1 MSYWPRTYFRS
12 KQERERIYNQ
22 EARKLTA
29 EFENQHKGRLATPEE
44 MQRYMVDAS
53 NLYNRIVEPSS
64 DQRMRDYEA
73 TAAYIAAEYANAL
86 QGRTPSQQA
95 QAAYLKEVRNA
106 YYGIV
111 LNQPPPPEGAP
122 PEVEIP
128 PPPPFDASHPPPM
141 PEGPPPPTAIPNPPP
156 PTEPYPAP
164 PPMPA
169 GPSPEELKAAKSQI
183 FNVFRA
189 LYDAHGSLSNDAV
202 MGMAGEIL
210 GIWSKNHMSHCC
222 SPVTLINTLN
232 MLNNCGQAMNNLGP
246 MGNII
251 QQHYSHASEA
261 IVEGDTEK
269 LCNVLSSLGVYSN
282 SGIISLKSAAEGAM
296 NNLFTDGSQRIAQ
309 LTLQLNNTI
318 RENEDLRKE
327 AASKDNSI
335 NELRAEYNGKY
346 NEVEELK
353 TKLDAAAE
361 KEKRLITPEEQVRRE
376 ESLNDIIRKKAAEQE
391 TLQAQITITLLEKQR
406 LEEQINDNEVTIRTI
421 GAMITGQED
430 FQGNIA
436 EVVSNYVRDFERTQ
450 TENNQQKT
458 LLSEFASKVSEGEE
472 QLKTQKAESDEQI
485 ALLNSQIST
494 LTGNYEARINLLKE
508 GLTDK
513 EDEIYNANLQIDTLK
528 EEIKQ
533 KSAKILEIRRQST
546 DKENLSAETE
556 RQLREEIK
564 NIKGQIKADR
574 KLAADLEKERDEMDE
589 ARGKLQTQLDGT
601 LLELTRLNQEK
612 NAEMAK
618 NEKLSKAIEDKNT
631 TITNL
636 NNLLN
641 EKDAVIASYQEQMT
655 SMVPGAVEFTET
667 KLQSDLM
674 LSKAK
679 SDLPLVNTMEK
690 ELEQH
695 SILKASLVPPEM
707 MDIVVDPQ
715 DMIIT
720 SGLENSGGAQPLIPF
735 STQSSLFSEAAR
747 VADVK
752 PLLGQKSSKVKS
764 EAKVKRERDPEP
776 RPAAVI
782 SPAKKARVVKAAA
795 KRGPSRERNVT
806 RGGYV
811 VGGRPDPIISPYG
824 KSFWQKMYL
833 SNYHLF

>member
-22 EARKLTA
+22 EARKLSA

-44 MQRYMVDAS
+44 TQRFMVDAS

-128 PPPPFDASHPPPM
+128 PPPPFDAAHPPPM
-141 PEGPPPPTAIPNPPP
+141 PEGPPPPTSIPNPPP
-156 PTEPYPAP
+156 PTEAYPAP

-189 LYDAHGSLSNDAV
+189 LYDAHGSLNNDAV

-296 NNLFTDGSQRIAQ
+296 SNLFTDGSQRIAQ
-309 LTLQLNNTI
+309 LTLQQNNMA
-318 RENEDLRKE
+318 REIEDLQRE
-327 AASKDNSI
+327 VESKNKSL
-335 NELRAEYNGKY
+335 NELRTEYNGKY

-353 TKLDAAAE
+353 AKIEAQSE
-361 KEKRLITPEEQVRRE
+361 KQKRLITPEEQARRE
-376 ESLNDIIRKKAAEQE
+376 ESLKAIIRKNAGDQE
-391 TLQAQITITLLEKQR
+391 ALEGQITITKLEIQR
-406 LEEQINDNEVTIRTI
+406 MEEQIADHQATLRTI

-436 EVVSNYVRDFERTQ
+436 EVLSNYVRDFERNQ
-450 TENNQQKT
+450 TENNQQKIQ
-458 LLSEFASKVSEGEE
+458 LGELAAKLSEGEE

-485 ALLNSQIST
+485 ALLNNQITT

-508 GLTDK
+508 GLTEKD
-513 EDEIYNANLQIDTLK
+513 DEVYNKDLQIDTLK
-528 EEIKQ
+528 DENKQ
-533 KSAKILEIRRQST
+533 KSAEILELRRQLA
-546 DKENLSAETE
+546 DNKDLSSETK
-556 RQLREEIK
+556 RQLQEEIK
-564 NIKGQIKADR
+564 KIQGQVNANR
-574 KLAADLEKERDEMDE
+574 KLAEGLEKERDEADE

-618 NEKLSKAIEDKNT
+618 NEKLSKAIEEKNT

-641 EKDAVIASYQEQMT
+641 EKDAVITSYQEQMS
-655 SMVPGAVEFTET
+655 SMIPAAVEFTET

-674 LSKAK
+674 LAKAK

-747 VADVK
+747 VTDVK
-752 PLLGQKSSKVKS
+752 PLVGPKSSKVKS
-764 EAKVKRERDPEP
+764 EAKVKRERAPEP

-782 SPAKKARVVKAAA
+782 SPAKKARVVRVAA

>member
-29 EFENQHKGRLATPEE
+29 DFENQHKGRLATPEE
-44 MQRYMVDAS
+44 MQRYMLEAS

-86 QGRTPSQQA
+86 QGRSPSPQA

-128 PPPPFDASHPPPM
+128 PPPPFDAAHPPPL
-141 PEGPPPPTAIPNPPP
+141 PEGPPPPTVIPNPPP
-156 PTEPYPAP
+156 PTEAYPAP
-164 PPMPA
+164 PPMPE

-189 LYDAHGSLSNDAV
+189 LYDAHGNLSNDAV

-232 MLNNCGQAMNNLGP
+232 MLNSCGQAMNNLGP

-261 IVEGDTEK
+261 IVDGDTEK
-269 LCNVLSSLGVYSN
+269 LCNVLSSLGVYSG

-296 NNLFTDGSQRIAQ
+296 SNLFTDGSQRIAQ
-309 LTLQLNNTI
+309 LTLQANNLA
-318 RENEDLRKE
+318 RENEDLKRE
-327 AASKDNSI
+327 VASKDKSI
-335 NELRAEYNGKY
+335 NEMRADYNGKY

-353 TKLDAAAE
+353 VRLEEAAE
-361 KEKRLITPEEQVRRE
+361 KEKRLITPEEQVRQL
-376 ESLNDIIRKKAAEQE
+376 ESLNEIIRKNAADQE
-391 TLQAQITITLLEKQR
+391 TLKGSITLTLLEKQR
-406 LEEQINDNEVTIRTI
+406 LEEQINDNEVTLRTI

-436 EVVSNYVRDFERTQ
+436 ELVSNYVRDFESLQ

-458 LLSEFASKVSEGEE
+458 QLSDLAAKLNEGEE
-472 QLKTQKAESDEQI
+472 KLKIQKAESDEQI
-485 ALLNSQIST
+485 ALLNDQIST
-494 LTGNYEARINLLKE
+494 NSGNYEARIKLLKE

-513 EDEIYNANLQIDTLK
+513 ENEMYNLNLEKETL
-528 EEIKQ
+528 ESQNKQ
-533 KSAKILEIRRQST
+533 KSVEILDLRRQLT
-546 DKENLSAETE
+546 DNKDLTSETIK
-556 RQLREEIK
+556 QLNQDIRK
-564 NIKGQIKADR
+564 KQGQINANR
-574 KLAADLEKERDEMDE
+574 KLADDLEKERDNIDE
-589 ARGKLQTQLDGT
+589 ERGKLQTQLDGA
-601 LLELTRLNQEK
+601 LLEVARLNQEK
-612 NAEMAK
+612 NAEMSK
-618 NEKLSKAIEDKNT
+618 NEKLSRAIEDKNT

-636 NNLLN
+636 NNLIN
-641 EKDAVIASYQEQMT
+641 EKDTLITSFQEQMAN
-655 SMVPGAVEFTET
+655 MVPAAVEFTET
-667 KLQSDLM
+667 KLQSDFM
-674 LSKAK
+674 LAKAK

-690 ELEQH
+690 ELEKH

-707 MDIVVDPQ
+707 MDIVIDPQ
-715 DMIIT
+715 DMVIS

-752 PLLGQKSSKVKS
+752 PLLGPKSSKVKS
-764 EAKVKRERDPEP
+764 EAKVKRERKPEP
-776 RPAAVI
+776 QPATVL
-782 SPAKKARVVKAAA
+782 SPAKKARVVKAVA
-795 KRGPSRERNVT
+795 KRGPSRERNLT